1 MASRVLGRRWFG
13 VVAAGLAI
21 AVGVSAA
28 GCGGEE
34 DAGDAAGQGDGGG
47 DAGPGDSAGDL
58 GGDTDGGV
66 VPVDPWVAPAEGNQ
80 WRAMWNYRGRQE
92 GAGGNTGQNELWIS
106 DPLGLDK
113 QSVTNLS
120 GLKGLDPPLSC
131 NYGCVVSPDLV
142 WLGVVTGP
150 PSTDGFTFAIGK
162 FNADLEVSLFKGVTW
177 KDKIDFKFAGTK
189 LFYSERA
196 ACTGVT
202 CQYDIY
208 RVDLATNVNKRDLI
222 ATYPPE
228 ADLEQSNYQG
238 HFKVSP
244 DGTKL
249 ILLNTTIRSVK
260 VHMWKEGFGLVP
272 LDFICEL
279 GSEGNC
285 SGTGSQY
292 SDVDPV
298 AISPDGRWAVFFTFS
313 DRWQRARLYD
323 LDNPKVATLTTL
335 ASVTSGEFIEHA
347 CDPGVLQD
355 WQWQRV
361 VGDPQF
367 TADGSEVVFTVQT
380 DCTIADTNICPT
392 GPCKPSK
399 ARTNLM
405 RVKLATLLEDRAL
418 TSADV
423 FSVTKNPFG
432 DVASNRRI
440 TSFSLSPDGATALF
454 TATPATGQDG
464 KPLSDSSSRHRN
476 DRELYRVR
484 LDGTNLQQLTNDLS
498 WLAET
503 ARVAPLPP
511 AGP

>member
-1 MASRVLGRRWFG
+1 MSSRRAGWCGMTRVL
-13 VVAAGLAI
+13 VVAAIA
-21 AVGVSAA
+21 AVGSVLA
-28 GCGGEE
+28 CGGE
-34 DAGDAAGQGDGGG
+34 DDGGG
-47 DAGPGDSAGDL
+47 DVVGTGDANGDSGPADGSGDL
-58 GGDTDGGV
+58 GGDADGV
-66 VPVDPWVAPAEGNQ
+66 VQVDPWAAPIEDNQ

-92 GAGGNTGQNELWIS
+92 GATGNTDQNELWIS
-106 DPLGLDK
+106 DAYGLSNE
-113 QSVTNLS
+113 SVTNLS
-120 GLKGLDPPLSC
+120 GLKGADLSC

-150 PSTDGFTFAIGK
+150 PSTAGFTFAIGK
-162 FNADLEVSLFKGVTW
+162 FNAELEVSLFKGVTW

-189 LFYSERA
+189 LFYSQRA

-208 RVDLATNVNKRDLI
+208 RVDLAKNVNQADLI

-260 VHMWKEGFGLVP
+260 VHMWKEGLGLVP

-323 LDNPKVATLTTL
+323 LDNPQVATLTTL
-335 ASVTSGEFIEHA
+335 ASVVSGEFIEHA

-361 VGDPQF
+361 IGDPQF

-380 DCTIADTNICPT
+380 DCTIADTAVCPD

-399 ARTNLM
+399 PRTNLK
-405 RVKLATLLEDRAL
+405 RLKLATLLEDRAL
-418 TSADV
+418 TAADV
-423 FSVTKNPFG
+423 FGITKNPFG
-432 DVASNRRI
+432 DVAANRRI

-454 TATPATGQDG
+454 TATPATAQGG
-464 KPLSDSSSRHRN
+464 APIADSSSRHRN

-484 LDGTNLQQLTNDLS
+484 LDGTNLRQLTNDLS

-503 ARVAPLPP
+503 AGVAPLPP

>member
-1 MASRVLGRRWFG
+1 MRGRRLGWCGMMRVL
-13 VVAAGLAI
+13 AAVAI
-21 AVGVSAA
+21 AASGSVLA
-28 GCGGEE
+28 CGGEE
-34 DAGDAAGQGDGGG
+34 GGGGDGGG
-47 DAGPGDSAGDL
+47 GGDAKGDSGPGDGSADL
-58 GGDTDGGV
+58 GGDSDGGV
-66 VPVDPWVAPAEGNQ
+66 EVDPWAAPIEDNQ
-80 WRAMWNYRGRQE
+80 WRAMWSYRGRVE
-92 GAGGNTGQNELWIS
+92 GAAGNKDQNELWIS
-106 DPLGLDK
+106 DALGLEK
-113 QSVTNLS
+113 QSVTDLS
-120 GLKGLDPPLSC
+120 GLKGVDLSC
-131 NYGCVVSPDLV
+131 NYGCVVSPDLA

-150 PSTDGFTFAIGK
+150 PSTAGFTFAIGK
-162 FNADLEVSLFKGVTW
+162 FNAELEVSLFKGVTW

-196 ACTGVT
+196 ACNGVS
-202 CQYDIY
+202 CQYDIF
-208 RVDLATNVNKRDLI
+208 RVDLAKNVNQKDLI

-228 ADLEQSNYQG
+228 SDLDQSNYQG

-244 DGTKL
+244 DGSKL

-260 VHMWKEGFGLVP
+260 VHMWKEGLGLVP

-279 GSEGNC
+279 GSENAC

-323 LDNPKVATLTTL
+323 LDNPQVATLTTL
-335 ASVTSGEFIEHA
+335 ASVASGEFIEHA
-347 CDPGVLQD
+347 CDPGVLAD

-367 TADGSEVVFTVQT
+367 TADSSEIVFTVQT
-380 DCTIADTNICPT
+380 DCTIADTNVCPE

-399 ARTNLM
+399 PRTNLK
-405 RVKLATLLEDRAL
+405 RVKVATLLEDRAL
-418 TSADV
+418 TAADV
-423 FSVTKNPFG
+423 FDVTKNPFG
-432 DVASNRRI
+432 DVTANRRI

-454 TATPATGQDG
+454 TATPTAEQDG
-464 KPLSDSSSRHRN
+464 KPIKDSSSRHRN

-484 LDGTNLQQLTNDLS
+484 LDGTNLQQLTNSLS
-498 WLAET
+498 WQAET

>member
-1 MASRVLGRRWFG
+1 MLVRARGWLGVGRWLA
-13 VVAAGLAI
+13 VAAIVAGAGL
-21 AVGVSAA
+21 

-34 DAGDAAGQGDGGG
+34 DGSPDGGDPDAAGDSG
-47 DAGPGDSAGDL
+47 GPGDTSGDSEI
-58 GGDTDGGV
+58 V
-66 VPVDPWVAPAEGNQ
+66 VPVDPWAAPIEANQ
-80 WRAMWNYRGRQE
+80 WRALWGYRGRQPSN
-92 GAGGNTGQNELWIS
+92 AGENELWIADS
-106 DPLGLDK
+106 LALNK
-113 QSVTNLS
+113 QSITDLS
-120 GLKGLDPPLSC
+120 GLKGSDLSC

-150 PSTDGFTFAIGK
+150 PTSDGFTFAIGK
-162 FNADLEVSLFKGVTW
+162 FNSDLEVSLFKGVTW
-177 KDKIDFKFAGTK
+177 ADKIDFKFAGTK
-189 LFYSERA
+189 LFYSEKA
-196 ACTGVT
+196 SCVGPS
-202 CQYDIY
+202 CQFNIY
-208 RVDLATNVNKRDLI
+208 RVDLATNVNQRDLI

-260 VHMWKEGFGLVP
+260 VHMWKEGLGLVP

-323 LDNPKVATLTTL
+323 LDNPQVATLTTL
-335 ASVTSGEFIEHA
+335 ASVAAGEFIEHA

-361 VGDPQF
+361 IGDPAF
-367 TADGSEVVFTVQT
+367 TPDGQEVVFTVQT
-380 DCTIADTNICPT
+380 DCTIADTTVCPS
-392 GPCKPSK
+392 GPCKPAK
-399 ARTNLM
+399 PRTNLK
-405 RVKLATLLEDRAL
+405 RVKLATLLEDRDL
-418 TSADV
+418 VEADV
-423 FSVTKNPFG
+423 FGITEHPFG
-432 DVASNRRI
+432 DVAANRRVS
-440 TSFSLSPDGATALF
+440 SFALSPDGATVLF
-454 TATPATGQDG
+454 TATPDRDQSG
-464 KPLSDSSSRHRN
+464 KPIADSSSRHRN
-476 DRELYRVR
+476 DRELFRVR

-503 ARVAPLPP
+503 ARIAPLPP

>member
-1 MASRVLGRRWFG
+1 MASRVLGRRWVG
-13 VVAAGLAI
+13 VLAVGLAI
-21 AVGVSAA
+21 VVGAWA
-28 GCGGEE
+28 TGCGGEE
-34 DAGDAAGQGDGGG
+34 DAGDTAGPGDGGG
-47 DAGPGDSAGDL
+47 DGGARDGGGEL
-58 GGDTDGGV
+58 GGDTDGGG
-66 VPVDPWVAPAEGNQ
+66 PRDPWAAPAEANQ
-80 WRAMWNYRGRQE
+80 WRAMWNYRGRN
-92 GAGGNTGQNELWIS
+92 AAPGGNTGQNELWIS

-113 QSVTNLS
+113 QSVTDLS
-120 GLKGLDPPLSC
+120 GLKGVDLSC

-150 PSTDGFTFAIGK
+150 PSTAGFTFAIGK
-162 FNADLEVSLFKGVTW
+162 FNADLEVNLFKSVTW
-177 KDKIDFKFAGTK
+177 DDKIDFKFAGTK

-196 ACTGVT
+196 SCTGVS
-202 CQYDIY
+202 CQYNIY
-208 RVDLATNVNKRDLI
+208 RVDLAKDVNQRDLI

-228 ADLEQSNYQG
+228 SDLDQSNYQG

-260 VHMWKEGFGLVP
+260 VHMWKEGLGLVP

-313 DRWQRARLYD
+313 DRWHRARLYD
-323 LDNPKVATLTTL
+323 LDNPQVATLTTL
-335 ASVTSGEFIEHA
+335 ATVPAGEFIQHA
-347 CDPGVLQD
+347 CDPGVLED

-361 VGDPQF
+361 VGDPEF
-367 TADGSEVVFTVQT
+367 TADGSEIVFTVQT
-380 DCTIADTNICPT
+380 DCTIADTEVCPD
-392 GPCKPSK
+392 GPCKPAK
-399 ARTNLM
+399 PRTNLK
-405 RVKLATLLEDRAL
+405 RVKLGTLLEDRAL
-418 TSADV
+418 TAADV
-423 FSVTKNPFG
+423 FGVTKNPFG
-432 DVASNRRI
+432 DVAANRRI
-440 TSFSLSPDGATALF
+440 TSFSLSPDGATVLF
-454 TATPATGQDG
+454 TATPATAPDG
-464 KPLSDSSSRHRN
+464 KPIADSSSRHRN

-484 LDGTNLQQLTNDLS
+484 LDGTNLQQLTNDVA

-503 ARVAPLPP
+503 ARVVPLPP